1 MIIPSMV
8 LRFVAAAAVAVLF
21 LDAHAQSNLAGT
33 PFVAA
38 LKDGAGDGPIP
49 PMPMLESATQLIQQK
64 TGSSGPVTL
73 KVYRVARFKSQ
84 PACGRVSFGL
94 YQASTRTF
102 WGQFGG
108 QLNVCEDGTPPLK
121 VCAGSTDLV
130 LADRLCRDG
139 SHPLDTSE
147 VKQAIDDAMKAGGLS
162 AEQVR
167 DKLRAQNANKPA
179 GGKP

>member
-1 MIIPSMV
+1 MPRTV
-8 LRFVAAAAVAVLF
+8 FRFAVVAAFAVLGF
-21 LDAHAQSNLAGT
+21 DAHAQSNLAGT

-38 LKDGAGDGPIP
+38 LKDGAGDGPVP
-49 PMPMLESATQLIQQK
+49 PMPMLERATQLIQQK
-64 TGSSGPVTL
+64 TGSSGDVSL
-73 KVYRVARFKSQ
+73 KVYRVTRFKSQ

-108 QLNVCEDGTPPLK
+108 QLNVCDDGTPPLK
-121 VCAGSTDLV
+121 VCAGSPELV

-139 SHPLDTSE
+139 SHPVDTAE
-147 VKQAIDDAMKAGGLS
+147 VKQAIEDAKKAGGLS
-162 AEQVR
+162 PEQLR